1 MNYVRWF
8 VVIFLI
14 LVMGYLSAIGLF
26 ADSSLIGFIGLVV
39 IFVAGCAGVG
49 ALLPT
54 QWQLSV
60 LCSWGAILM
69 TVLELVNTIG
79 QDAIPGQQPIGQVI
93 FIGWGAIGLSLLGG
107 YLGSRFR
114 QLL

>member
-1 MNYVRWF
+1 MKYARWAGIALL
-8 VVIFLI
+8 IFL
-14 LVMGYLSAIGLF
+14 MGYLSGFGLF
-26 ADSSLIGFIGLVV
+26 ADSSGAGIVVLIF

-69 TVLELVNTIG
+69 VVLELANMISWGAVS
-79 QDAIPGQQPIGQVI
+79 GQQSISQLI
-93 FIGWGAIGLSLLGG
+93 FTGWVAIGLALLGG
-107 YLGSRFR
+107 YLGSRLR
-114 QLL
+114 RLK

>member
-1 MNYVRWF
+1 MKYVRWAGI
-8 VVIFLI
+8 VLLIFL
-14 LVMGYLSAIGLF
+14 MGYLSGFGLF
-26 ADSSLIGFIGLVV
+26 ADSSGAGSIALLL

-69 TVLELVNTIG
+69 VVLELASTIG
-79 QDAIPGQQPIGQVI
+79 RDAVSGQQPITQII
-93 FIGWGAIGLSLLGG
+93 FIGWVAIGLALLGG
-107 YLGSRFR
+107 YIGSRLR
-114 QLL
+114 RLM